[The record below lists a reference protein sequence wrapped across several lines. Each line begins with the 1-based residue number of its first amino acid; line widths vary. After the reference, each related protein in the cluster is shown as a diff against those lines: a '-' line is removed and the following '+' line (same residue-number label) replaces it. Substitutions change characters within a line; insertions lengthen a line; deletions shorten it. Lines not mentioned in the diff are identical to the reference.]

1 MNIIVCVKQVI
12 DTGAALTLKEGAV
25 DTEGL
30 PRVLNP
36 YDEFAVEEA
45 VRIRE
50 QSPDDTTVTLITLG
64 PDRFKDTLR
73 KGLAMGADQAIHLL
87 DAAFDGLDGLGVAT
101 ALSRAIGTL
110 EYDLILCGRQAVDDD
125 MAQVGPAIAVL
136 LEIPFVTVVT
146 KLSFAEDRQKA
157 EVTRQIEGGSE
168 ILEAPLPLLITC
180 QKGLNEPRL
189 PSLKGIMAAKK
200 KEITLL
206 DAAAIGFDGQAMGAA
221 ANRVRETSLTLP
233 PARKKGIIL
242 EGSPEEACTQLVQA
256 LRDEAKVI

>member
-12 DTGAALTLKEGAV
+12 DTGAALTLKDGQV

-30 PRVLNP
+30 PRVINP
-36 YDEFAVEEA
+36 YDEFAIEEA

-50 QSPDDTTVTLITLG
+50 KAPEETTVTLISLG
-64 PDRFKDTLR
+64 PEYFKDTLR
-73 KGLAMGADQAIHLL
+73 KGLAMGADKAIHLL
-87 DAAFDGLDGLGVAT
+87 DAAFEGLDGLGVAT
-101 ALSRAIGTL
+101 ALSKAMGTL

-125 MAQVGPAIAVL
+125 MAQVGPALAVL
-136 LEIPFVTVVT
+136 LGMPFVTVVT
-146 KLSFAEDRQKA
+146 DLKLSEDRKQA

-168 ILEAPLPLLITC
+168 IIETPLPLLITC

-200 KEITLL
+200 KDIAVL
-206 DAAAIGFDGQAMGAA
+206 DAAAIGFDASTMGAS
-221 ANRVRETSLTLP
+221 ANRVREISLAMP

-242 EGSPEEACTQLVQA
+242 EGTPEETCSQLVQA
-256 LRDEAKVI
+256 LRNDVKVI

>member
-1 MNIIVCVKQVI
+1 VRIIVCVKQVI
-12 DTGAALTLKEGAV
+12 DTGAALTLKDGQV

-73 KGLAMGADQAIHLL
+73 KGLAMGADQAVHLL
-87 DAAFDGLDGLGVAT
+87 DSAFDGLDGLGVAT

-136 LEIPFVTVVT
+136 LGIPFVTVVT
-146 KLSFAEDRQKA
+146 KLNFLEDRQKA

-206 DAAAIGFDGQAMGAA
+206 NAAAIGFDAQVMGAA
-221 ANRVRETSLTLP
+221 ANRVQETSLELP
-233 PARKKGIIL
+233 PVRKKGIIL
-242 EGSPEEACTQLVQA
+242 EGSPEEASSQLVQA
-256 LRDEAKVI
+256 LRDEAQVI

>member
-1 MNIIVCVKQVI
+1 MKILVCVKQVI
-12 DTGAALTLKEGAV
+12 DTGAALTLKEGQV

-50 QSPDDTTVTLITLG
+50 QAPEDTTVTLITLG

-73 KGLAMGADQAIHLL
+73 KGLAMGADQAVHLL
-87 DAAFDGLDGLGVAT
+87 DSAFDGLDCLGVAT
-101 ALSRAIGTL
+101 ALSKAIETL

-125 MAQVGPAIAVL
+125 MAQVGPALAVL
-136 LEIPFVTVVT
+136 LGIPFVTVVT
-146 KLSFAEDRQKA
+146 LLNLSEDRKKA

-168 ILEAPLPLLITC
+168 IIEAPLPLLITC

-206 DAAAIGFDGQAMGAA
+206 DAAAIGFDAKGMGAEV
-221 ANRVRETSLTLP
+221 NRVRETALKLP
-233 PARKKGIIL
+233 PARKKGIII
-242 EGSPEEACTQLVQA
+242 EGTPEAACSQLVQA
-256 LRDEAKVI
+256 LRNDAKVI

>member
-12 DTGAALTLKEGAV
+12 DTGAALTLKDGQVA
-25 DTEGL
+25 TEGL

-50 QSPDDTTVTLITLG
+50 KAPEETTVTLLTLG
-64 PDRFKDTLR
+64 PENFKDTLR
-73 KGLAMGADQAIHLL
+73 KGLAMGADKAVHLL
-87 DAAFDGLDGLGVAT
+87 DSAFEGLDGLGVAT
-101 ALSRAIGTL
+101 ALSKAVATL

-125 MAQVGPAIAVL
+125 MAQVGPALAVL
-136 LEIPFVTVVT
+136 LGIPFVTVVT
-146 KLSFAEDRQKA
+146 DLKISEDQKKA

-168 ILEAPLPLLITC
+168 IIAAPLPLLITC

-200 KEITLL
+200 KEITIL
-206 DAAAIGFDGQAMGAA
+206 DAASIGFDGNAMGAS
-221 ANRVRETSLTLP
+221 ANRVRETSLAMP

-242 EGSPEEACTQLVQA
+242 EGSPEETCSQLVQA
-256 LRDEAKVI
+256 LRDDAKVI

>member
-12 DTGAALTLKEGAV
+12 DTGSALSIKEGRV

-45 VRIRE
+45 VRLRE
-50 QSPDDTTVTLITLG
+50 QSADDTTVTLITLG
-64 PDRFKDTLR
+64 PENFKVTLR
-73 KGLAMGADQAIHLL
+73 KGLAMGADRAIHLL
-87 DAAFDGLDGLGVAT
+87 DPAFEGLDCLGVAT
-101 ALSRAIGTL
+101 ALSKAIRTL

-136 LEIPFVTVVT
+136 LDIPFVTVVT
-146 KLSFAEDRQKA
+146 ALKLSDDRRQAK
-157 EVTRQIEGGSE
+157 VTRQIEGGSE

-206 DAAAIGFDGQAMGAA
+206 DAAAIDFDGNTMGAA
-221 ANRVRETSLTLP
+221 ANRVRETSLALP
-233 PARKKGIIL
+233 PARNKGVVL
-242 EGSPEEACTQLVQA
+242 EGSTEDACSQLVRI
-256 LRDEAKVI
+256 LRNEARVI

>member
-1 MNIIVCVKQVI
+1 MKIIVCVKQVI
-12 DTGAALTLKEGAV
+12 DTGAALTLKEGQV

-50 QSPDDTTVTLITLG
+50 RNPEETTVTLISLG
-64 PDRFKDTLR
+64 PDNFKDTLR
-73 KGLAMGADQAIHLL
+73 RGLAMGADQAIHLL
-87 DAAFDGLDGLGVAT
+87 DSAFENLDCLGVAT

-110 EYDLILCGRQAVDDD
+110 KYDLILCGRQAVDDD

-136 LEIPFVTVVT
+136 LGIPFVTVVT
-146 KLSFAEDRQKA
+146 ELKISEDRKTT

-200 KEITLL
+200 KEITHLN
-206 DAAAIGFDGQAMGAA
+206 AAAIGFDANAMGAA
-221 ANRVRETSLTLP
+221 ANRVRETALTLP
-233 PARKKGIIL
+233 AARNKGILL
-242 EGSPEEACTQLVQA
+242 EGTPEAACSQLVQA
-256 LRDEAKVI
+256 LRDDAKVI